1 MVHLGRS
8 QLVATPV
15 FLGFPGG
22 SDSKASACS
31 VGDLGSGLVAL
42 SMQGVPVQSQVRDLR
57 SHMPCGAAKKKKK
70 LVKMMNSVGAQSLQ
84 LCPTLRQLSVT
95 PWTRRPGS
103 SVHRDSSG
111 KNTGLGCHAL
121 LQRISLT
128 QGPNPNL
135 LCWQA
140 DFLPRV
146 PWEAQA

>member
-1 MVHLGRS
+1 
-8 QLVATPV
+8 
-15 FLGFPGG
+15 
-22 SDSKASACS
+22 
-31 VGDLGSGLVAL
+31 
-42 SMQGVPVQSQVRDLR
+42 
-57 SHMPCGAAKKKKK
+57 
-70 LVKMMNSVGAQSLQ
+70 MMNSVGAQSLQ

-121 LQRISLT
+121 LQRIFLT